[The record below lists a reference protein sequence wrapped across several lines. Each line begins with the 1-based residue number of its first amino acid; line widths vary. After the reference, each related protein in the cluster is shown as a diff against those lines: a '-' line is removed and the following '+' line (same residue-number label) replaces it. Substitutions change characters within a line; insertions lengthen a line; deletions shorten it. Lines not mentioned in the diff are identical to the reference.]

1 MSDSKTRSGLGTLL
15 VGAAGGAIATVAL
28 AIAAV
33 QGGWAGQIVRTAMVE
48 NPTILVETADA
59 LRENQFAPV
68 LAANR
73 AAIETPFG
81 SSWQGAKDGD
91 VTLVEFYDYAC
102 GYCKA
107 SLPVLARLVK
117 EDPKLRV
124 VYREFPI
131 LGPESEVAARM
142 ALGAS
147 KAGRFMAFHDALYAA
162 GRPAQ
167 ATLAKAAAAAGVPAA
182 VPSSPE
188 IDGELRKN
196 FQLAQQLGATGTPL
210 FIVGDKVLNG
220 AVGYDALKKAIA
232 DARAA
237 KAE

>member
-1 MSDSKTRSGLGTLL
+1 MSEQKGGSGWGAMLA
-15 VGAAGGAIATVAL
+15 GAAGGAIATVAL
-28 AIAAV
+28 GVAAV
-33 QGGWAGQIVRTAMVE
+33 QGGWADQLVRNALVE

-59 LRENQFAPV
+59 LRDNQYTPI

-73 AAIETPFG
+73 AALETPFG
-81 SSWQGAKDGD
+81 SSWQGARDGD

-107 SLPVLARLVK
+107 SLPVIARLVR

-131 LGPESEVAARM
+131 LGPDSEAAARM
-142 ALGAS
+142 ALAAS
-147 KAGRFMAFHDALYAA
+147 ASGRFMAFHDALYAA
-162 GRPAQ
+162 GRPSQ

-196 FQLAQQLGATGTPL
+196 LQLAQALGATGTPL

-220 AVGYDALKKAIA
+220 AVGYEALKQAIA
-232 DARAA
+232 DTRAS
-237 KAE
+237 KKG

>member
-1 MSDSKTRSGLGTLL
+1 MSEGKTRSGLGTLL
-15 VGAAGGAIATVAL
+15 VGAAGGAIASAAL
-28 AIAAV
+28 AFAAV
-33 QGGWAGQIVRTAMVE
+33 EGGWADRIVRKAMLE

-73 AAIETPFG
+73 AALETPFG

-107 SLPVLARLVK
+107 SLPVIARLIK

-131 LGPESEVAARM
+131 LGPESELAARM

-147 KAGRFMAFHDALYAA
+147 QAGRFMAFHDALYAA
-162 GRPAQ
+162 GRPSE
-167 ATLAKAAAAAGVPAA
+167 ATLAKAAAAAGIPAGVPN
-182 VPSSPE
+182 SPAIE
-188 IDGELRKN
+188 GELRKN

-220 AVGYDALKKAIA
+220 AVGYEALKEAIA
-232 DARAA
+232 AARAA
-237 KAE
+237 KSE